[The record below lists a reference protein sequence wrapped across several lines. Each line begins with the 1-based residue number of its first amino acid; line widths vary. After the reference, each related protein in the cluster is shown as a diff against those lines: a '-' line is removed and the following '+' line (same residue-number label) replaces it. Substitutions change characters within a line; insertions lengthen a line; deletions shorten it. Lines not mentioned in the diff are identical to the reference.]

1 MKNIVV
7 IGGSGGIGQ
16 AVVREFLDKNCN
28 VLFSYCGS
36 EKKALGLVA
45 ELKKEGQQ
53 IEAFQMDI
61 TDKHSVEQFAEAVE
75 KLWQK
80 IDAVIYC
87 SGIVKDSSFLT
98 MSSTE
103 FDEVLDVNL
112 RGCYLVIKELFPLL
126 NFKEGAGIVAVSSTG
141 GIRPSAGQANYAA
154 SKAGVIAMMES
165 LAREYAKKRVR
176 VNVVA
181 PGFIHTDMVDLENKK
196 IQKSIAEIPM
206 GRLGEP
212 KEVAKAVYFLAS
224 EEASY
229 ITAQTLIVDGGRL

>member
-1 MKNIVV
+1 MKNVVV

-16 AVVREFLDKNCN
+16 AVVKEFANRKCN

-36 EKKALGLVA
+36 EEKARSLAA
-45 ELKKEGQQ
+45 EAKSEGQQ
-53 IEAFQMDI
+53 IESCRMDI
-61 TDKHSVEQFAEAVE
+61 TDKHSVELFAEAAE

-80 IDAVIYC
+80 IDAVVYC
-87 SGIVKDSSFLT
+87 SGIVKDSSFIT
-98 MSSTE
+98 MESAE
-103 FDEVLDVNL
+103 FDEVLNVNL
-112 RGCYLVIKELFPLL
+112 RGCFLAIKELFPLL

-154 SKAGVIAMMES
+154 SKAGIIGMMES
-165 LAREYAKKRVR
+165 LAREYARKRVR

-212 KEVAKAVYFLAS
+212 EEVAKAVYFLAS

>member
-1 MKNIVV
+1 MKNVV
-7 IGGSGGIGQ
+7 IIGGSGGIGQ
-16 AVVREFLDKNCN
+16 AVVREFADKGCN

-36 EKKALGLVA
+36 REKALGLAA
-45 ELKKEGQQ
+45 EVKRDGQQ
-53 IEAFQMDI
+53 IEACRMDI

-75 KLWQK
+75 GLWQS
-80 IDAVIYC
+80 IDAVVYC
-87 SGIVKDSSFLT
+87 SGIVRDSSFLT
-98 MSSTE
+98 MSSAE

-112 RGCYLVIKELFPLL
+112 KGCYLVIKELFPLL
-126 NFKEGAGIVAVSSTG
+126 NLKEGAGIVAVSSTG

-165 LAREYAKKRVR
+165 LAREYARKRVR

-212 KEVAKAVYFLAS
+212 REVAKAVYFLAS